1 MQPHDHYLR
10 LALRSRSLTDAE
22 FDSLYP
28 SDVRAISRRFWT
40 PLIVAWRAAT
50 KLAELNVTRILDVG
64 SGSGKFCVVAAA
76 LSPHRTFVGVE
87 QRPRLVAVARDV
99 ATRMDT
105 SNAHFF
111 VGDATRARFEDFD
124 AIYFF
129 NPFDENTFD
138 EEERIDSTV
147 ELSLDRCMT
156 DFRRVRAAL
165 LAARAGTIVVTYH
178 GIGGRLPPGYELLSV
193 ESIGSDL
200 LCFWRKAYQR
210 SSSLLRRVE
219 RSTDPSRP
227 TEP

>member
-1 MQPHDHYLR
+1 MSLYDHYLR

-22 FDSLYP
+22 FDSVYP
-28 SDVRAISRRFWT
+28 PDVRAISRRFWT
-40 PLIVAWRAAT
+40 PLIVAWRAAA
-50 KLAELNVTRILDVG
+50 KLADLNATRILDVG

-76 LSPHRTFVGVE
+76 LAPHATFVGVE
-87 QRPRLVAVARDV
+87 QRPHLVAVARDV
-99 ATRMDT
+99 ATRMET

-111 VGDATRARFEDFD
+111 AGDATRARFEDFD

-138 EEERIDSTV
+138 ETERIDSTV
-147 ELSLDRCMT
+147 ELSLNRC
-156 DFRRVRAAL
+156 
-165 LAARAGTIVVTYH
+165 
-178 GIGGRLPPGYELLSV
+178 IGGRLPSGYELLSV

-210 SSSLLRRVE
+210 SSSRLRKIE
-219 RSTDPSRP
+219 GSADPSQS